1 MVIFMNPNVLV
12 CVTDRPGSE
21 RLIRAGA
28 SIAKDSGIAL
38 NVVTVLPKGFVSENT
53 AAVLQELYNT
63 ANSLGAEMH
72 FYFNSEPALTIAV
85 HARKTGSEHIVSGKP
100 DADSSLFIETLRGLL
115 PDLPVSVVDSDGRIY
130 TIPAVSP
137 AKQPIK

>member
-85 HARKTGSEHIVSGKP
+85 HARKTGSEHIVSGEP

-115 PDLPVSVVDSDGRIY
+115 PDLPVSIVDSDGRIY